1 MSICGV
7 LLLLLLLFR
16 RGRVHLGSCTDAKKA
31 LESLIR
37 LFRPSHHPFSLSVF
51 GTAGLDF
58 GTPLPQSSCLSA
70 QDLFGLTCV
79 FYAFQTLTYHKSGSG
94 SHAWVKY
101 PARFDTTFGRFST
114 KSRPRSSSPCK
125 SSARPHISLAPLGKV
140 ANRPRSI
147 QTTNSSALGQKYLA
161 DSSTRPSRLKH
172 APSYPK
178 CSPIFDI
185 SLDFVLTGIW
195 EIVKSVYSLPKSTI
209 LQSS

>member
-1 MSICGV
+1 MAC
-7 LLLLLLLFR
+7 R
-16 RGRVHLGSCTDAKKA
+16 Q
-31 LESLIR
+31 IR
-37 LFRPSHHPFSLSVF
+37 N
-51 GTAGLDF
+51 
-58 GTPLPQSSCLSA
+58 
-70 QDLFGLTCV
+70 
-79 FYAFQTLTYHKSGSG
+79 
-94 SHAWVKY
+94 
-101 PARFDTTFGRFST
+101 FST
-114 KSRPRSSSPCK
+114 ALDAFKCALVECAIISRANNSRSVELLPFRWRLAES